1 MIPLSAG
8 ALYHSE
14 QIRQCEQFG
23 YTHMQLTEEAL
34 IERAGSEA
42 FQLLQR
48 LYPNAESIAVF
59 CGGGNNAADGYV
71 LARLAH
77 EQGFEVT
84 VYFCKDPHAL
94 PDVAKEIALQSIDSG
109 VLCVAFD
116 ETLDWDADV
125 VVDALLG
132 TGLKGPVHGLIATG
146 IVQINA
152 SLLPVFSLDIPS
164 GLHADTGCAMGAC
177 VNATTTATF
186 IALKPGLVTQDGPD
200 YVGDL
205 HCLSLGLEAALTP
218 LKPKALLMAPEHL
231 AYPFSA
237 RKKNTHKG
245 NYGHV
250 LIIGGGVGMCGAPAL
265 AAKAALRAGAGS
277 VTVALWPEYTFG
289 ALLSFV
295 PEAMVYPV
303 SSEDDLLP
311 LFARATVCIVG
322 PGLGEGPWAQS
333 LFDAAMKSQ
342 LPMVIDASALRL
354 LAETPQQ
361 DDNWIL
367 TPHPGEAAA
376 LLGCTTAA
384 ISEDRLK
391 ASSMLQKKYGG
402 VVVLKGTGTLV
413 RIADGTLFVCPKGN
427 PGMATAGMGDVLS
440 GLLGGLV
447 AQGLSLSEAAKLG
460 VWGHALSSD
469 MVASFNGE
477 RGLIASDLLWTGF
490 KYEEPPIL

>member
-1 MIPLSAG
+1 VIPLSAG

-23 YTHMQLTEEAL
+23 FMHMQLTEEAL
-34 IERAGSEA
+34 IERAGFEA
-42 FQLLQR
+42 FCLMQR
-48 LYPNAESIAVF
+48 LYPNVDSIAVF

-77 EQGFEVT
+77 ENGYLVT
-84 VYFCKDPHAL
+84 VYFCKEIQAL
-94 PDVAKEIALQSIDSG
+94 PDVAKEVALNALDSG
-109 VLCVAFD
+109 VLAVPFD
-116 ETLDWDADV
+116 EAADFDADI

-132 TGLKGPVHGLIATG
+132 IGLLGPVHGVIATA
-146 IVQINA
+146 ITQINA
-152 SLLPVFSLDIPS
+152 SLLPVFSLDVPS
-164 GLHADTGCAMGAC
+164 GLNADTGCVMGVC

-186 IALKPGLVTQDGPD
+186 IASKPGLVTQDGPD
-200 YVGDL
+200 YVGEL

-218 LKPKALLMAPEHL
+218 LKPMGLVMAPEHL
-231 AYPFSA
+231 AYPFSP

-245 NYGHV
+245 IYGHV
-250 LIIGGGVGMCGAPAL
+250 LIIGGGLGMCGAAAL
-265 AAKAALRAGAGS
+265 AAKAAIRAGAGA
-277 VTVALWPEYTFG
+277 VTVALWPDYASG

-303 SSEDDLLP
+303 ASEEDLIP
-311 LFARATVCIVG
+311 LFARATVCVVG
-322 PGLGEGPWAQS
+322 PGLGDGPWAQS
-333 LFDAAMKSQ
+333 LFDAAMTSQ
-342 LPMVIDASALRL
+342 LPMIIDASALKL
-354 LAETPQQ
+354 LAHTPQQ

-367 TPHPGEAAA
+367 TPHPKEAAE
-376 LLGCTTAA
+376 LLGCTTTDV
-384 ISEDRLK
+384 SEDRYK
-391 ASSMLQKKYGG
+391 ASHMLQKKYGG

-413 RIADGTLFVCPKGN
+413 RLTDGTLFVCPKGN

-440 GLLGGLV
+440 GLLAGLV

-490 KYEEPPIL
+490 KYEEPTSP